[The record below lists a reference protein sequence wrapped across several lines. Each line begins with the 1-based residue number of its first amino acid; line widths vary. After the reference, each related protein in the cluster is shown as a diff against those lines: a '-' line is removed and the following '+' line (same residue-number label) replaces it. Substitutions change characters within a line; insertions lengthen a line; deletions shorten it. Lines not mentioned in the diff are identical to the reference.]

1 MVCNRCLEE
10 KDEMQFQ
17 TDDSY
22 YCNSCIKLFGQPS
35 LMQTSDKSKSKQQSE
50 INYQIVQVD
59 SDIKEAVI

>member
-1 MVCNRCLEE
+1 MICNRCLEK
-10 KDEMQFQ
+10 KDKMEFQ
-17 TDDSY
+17 TDSSY

-35 LMQTSDKSKSKQQSE
+35 LMEARDKSKSNQQSA